1 MLIILDAQTGIT
13 VTETARKDIKKD
25 VNETYA
31 TWEKLLNL
39 KKQWAVE
46 RAELEA
52 TAAAQRK
59 EREWREKQKNESIKA
74 IPEEAQV
81 QADIA

>member
-1 MLIILDAQTGIT
+1 M
-13 VTETARKDIKKD
+13 
-25 VNETYA
+25 NETYA

-52 TAAAQRK
+52 SAAAQKK
-59 EREWREKQKNESIKA
+59 EREWREKQKTNDHTA
-74 IPEEAQV
+74 ILEEAKV
-81 QADIA
+81 EADVA